1 MADSVC
7 PHCGAPMTGFYCEY
21 CRSSAVNPD
30 EWDKQNAALKDF
42 HNRLSHADK
51 ATLAVILTGGP
62 LPDFPGLLID
72 EGLACLSYMNHT
84 SLSMEEVGVS
94 DAAATRL
101 DSIITKLKI
110 NPADNKTQDKLAVLE
125 NKLKDYRKKADRD
138 GWMGIFIFAAV
149 ITIIILLFCHFMQF
163 L

>member
-1 MADSVC
+1 MTDGIC
-7 PHCGAPMTGFYCEY
+7 PHCGAPMTGSYCEY

-30 EWDKQNAALKDF
+30 KWNDQKTALQDF
-42 HNRLSHADK
+42 HKRLNHADE
-51 ATLAVILTGGP
+51 ATRAAILTGGP
-62 LPDFPGLLID
+62 LPDFPDLLID

-84 SLSMEEVGVS
+84 SLSMEEMGIS

-110 NPADNKTQDKLAVLE
+110 DPADDKTRQKMDVLE
-125 NKLKDYRKKADRD
+125 NKLKEYRKKADRD
-138 GWMGIFIFAAV
+138 GSIGIFLFGV
-149 ITIIILLFCHFMQF
+149 MFTVIILLFCYFMTF